1 MAILPYIYLGYMFI
15 SLYMLSMFLII
26 YLKNKKDIF
35 DYPETKKNYSI
46 SFIVPA
52 FNEEKTIKDTIEHIF
67 NVGYK
72 NITEVIVINDCST
85 DNTLKIAKSLC
96 KKYPKLKILDNKNN
110 LGKAGALNKGLKI
123 CKGELV
129 TVVDADSYPSKN
141 SINKM
146 VGFFDDV
153 KVGGVTCPV
162 TARNTDK
169 FLERLQAI
177 EYKMIAV
184 TRKLLDYVEAIY
196 VTPGP
201 LALYRKSALDEIGG
215 FDEKNMTEDIEV
227 AWALTFYGWKRRMC
241 LSTGVSST
249 VPSKFKAW
257 FKQRRRWNVGG
268 LQCMYKYR
276 KSLFDVKKGM
286 LGFFILPFFIVSMF
300 LGLLGLSIFFY
311 LLTTRIISNF
321 LRTRYSI
328 ITETPILTAEE
339 IFITPSV
346 LNYLGIVLFFLG
358 LILLLIIFVVLKEK
372 ILKKENM
379 FNIPFYMIVYMALYP
394 FIMLTAIWHVIKGER
409 VWR

>member
-35 DYPETKKNYSI
+35 NYPKTRKNYSI

-52 FNEEKTIKDTIEHIF
+52 FNEEKTIEDTIEHIF
-67 NVGYK
+67 NVGYR
-72 NITEVIVINDCST
+72 NIIEVIVINDCST
-85 DNTLKIAKSLC
+85 DETLKVVKGLC
-96 KKYPKLKILDNKNN
+96 KKYPRLRILNNKKN

-123 CKGELV
+123 AKGELV
-129 TVVDADSYPSKN
+129 TVVDADSYPFKH

-146 VGFFDDV
+146 VGFFDDR
-153 KVGGVTCPV
+153 KVGAVTCPV
-162 TARNTDK
+162 TARNTNK
-169 FLERLQAI
+169 FIERLQAI
-177 EYKMIAV
+177 EYKMIAC

-201 LALYRKSALDEIGG
+201 LAVYRKSALDEIGG
-215 FDEKNMTEDIEV
+215 FDEKNLTEDIEV
-227 AWALTFYGWKRRMC
+227 AWNLTYSGWKRRMC
-241 LSTGVSST
+241 LSTSVSST
-249 VPSKFKAW
+249 VPNKFGSW

-268 LQCMYKYR
+268 LQCIYKYR

-286 LGFFILPFFIVSMF
+286 LGFFIIPFFILSTF

-311 LLTTRIISNF
+311 LLTRRIISNF

-346 LNYLGIVLFFLG
+346 LNYLGIVLFFFG
-358 LILLLIIFVVLKEK
+358 LTLLLIIFIVLKEK

-379 FNIPFYMIVYMALYP
+379 FNIPFYMIIYMAFYP
-394 FIMLTAIWHVIKGER
+394 FIMLAAIWHVIKGKR

>member
-35 DYPETKKNYSI
+35 NYPKTKKNYSI

-52 FNEEKTIKDTIEHIF
+52 FNEEKTIEDTIEHIF

-72 NITEVIVINDCST
+72 NIVEVIVINDCST
-85 DNTLKIAKSLC
+85 DETLKVVKGLY
-96 KKYPKLKILDNKNN
+96 KKYPRLKILDNKRN
-110 LGKAGALNKGLKI
+110 LGKAGALNKGLKVA
-123 CKGELV
+123 KGELV
-129 TVVDADSYPSKN
+129 TVVDADSYPFKY

-146 VGFFDDV
+146 VGFFDDG
-153 KVGGVTCPV
+153 KVGAVTCPV
-162 TARNTDK
+162 TARNTNK
-169 FLERLQAI
+169 FIERLQAI
-177 EYKMIAV
+177 EYKMIAF

-201 LALYRKSALDEIGG
+201 LAVYRKSALDKIGG

-227 AWALTFYGWKRRMC
+227 AWNLTYNGWKRRMC
-241 LSTGVSST
+241 LSTSVSST
-249 VPSKFKAW
+249 VPNKFGSW

-268 LQCMYKYR
+268 LQCIYKYR
-276 KSLFDVKKGM
+276 KSLFDIKKGM
-286 LGFFILPFFIVSMF
+286 LGFFIIPFFILSTF

-311 LLTTRIISNF
+311 LLTRRIISNF

-339 IFITPSV
+339 IFITPNV
-346 LNYLGIVLFFLG
+346 LNYLGIVLFFFG
-358 LILLLIIFVVLKEK
+358 LTLLLIIFVVLKEK

-379 FNIPFYMIVYMALYP
+379 FNIPFYMIIYMAFYP
-394 FIMLTAIWHVIKGER
+394 FIMLAAIWHVIKGKR